1 MPKQLTLRGPV
12 QTRAFVS
19 DAYGTDGYDP
29 KAELID
35 RVIVHERGP
44 DIELQVY
51 ARDVRAGS
59 LTVRREDERELLARL
74 FGETRQPAPGLFPM
88 DREILGRQIDAHE
101 EACMAGDTLKV
112 TQTRRILWTYLT
124 ALLTDHAELV
134 RLNEGQRG
142 AA

>member
-1 MPKQLTLRGPV
+1 MPKQLTSRGPV
-12 QTRAFVS
+12 QVRAFVS
-19 DAYGTDGYDP
+19 ESHGAEAYDP
-29 KAELID
+29 KAEVID

-74 FGETRQPAPGLFPM
+74 FGEQRQAAPGLFPM

-101 EACMAGDTLKV
+101 EACMAGDTLRI

-134 RLNEGQRG
+134 RLKEGERG